1 MKYKAVLFDMDG
13 TVLDTLEDL
22 KDAVNVTL
30 RSFGMPER
38 SLEEVR
44 CFVGNGALRLFEL
57 AVAPGSSEETVH
69 KALAWFK
76 EYYDKHCLIKTAPYK
91 GIMELLAELKA
102 QGVKLAVVSNKPNS
116 AVQELSRLFFSDYM
130 EYSMGQQD
138 AIPRKP
144 APDMLWHT
152 VDKMGL
158 ELSDC
163 VYVGDSEVDVATAK
177 NTGIDCIAVSW
188 GFRTVAELEAAG
200 AKCIVHNTAEL
211 AELLQ

>member
-30 RSFGMPER
+30 RAYGMPER

-44 CFVGNGALRLFEL
+44 CFVGNGALRLFEQ
-57 AVAPGSSEETVH
+57 AVAPGSSQETVMET
-69 KALAWFK
+69 LAYFK
-76 EYYDKHCLIKTAPYK
+76 DYYDRHCLIKTAPYD

-102 QGVKLAVVSNKPNS
+102 QGVKLAVVSNKPHS
-116 AVQELSRLFFSDYM
+116 AVMELSRLFFSDYM

-138 AIPRKP
+138 FIARKP

-152 VDKMGL
+152 VERMGL

-163 VYVGDSEVDVATAK
+163 VYIGDSEVDVATAK
-177 NTGIDCIAVSW
+177 NAGMDGIAVSW

-200 AKCIVHNTAEL
+200 AKCIVHSTEEL
-211 AELLQ
+211 LELLQ

>member
-30 RSFGMPER
+30 DAFDMPRR

-44 CFVGNGALRLFEL
+44 CFVGNGALRLFEQ
-57 AVAPGSSEETVH
+57 AVAPGSSEETVQ
-69 KALAWFK
+69 KALAWFR
-76 EYYDKHCLIKTAPYK
+76 EYYDKHCLIKTSPYA
-91 GIMELLAELKA
+91 GIMELLAALKA
-102 QGVKLAVVSNKPNS
+102 QGVKLAVVSNKPHS
-116 AVQELSRLFFSDYM
+116 AVQELSRLFFSEYM
-130 EYSMGQQD
+130 EYSIGQQD
-138 AIPRKP
+138 EIARKP
-144 APDMLWHT
+144 APDMLYLT
-152 VDKMGL
+152 VEKMGL

-177 NTGIDCIAVSW
+177 NAGIDCVAVSW

-200 AKCIVHNTAEL
+200 AACIVHNTAEL
-211 AELLQ
+211 LALLQ